1 MLLPILLLTTVSLAS
16 GCVHKGEKYKDGD
29 TWVARS
35 TFVLRCDITKSG
47 WKTTVVGCRTEEGVQ
62 VLPGQTVHAGNTVSD
77 HKDSHKYECIKEKDG
92 TVEIRRTLNIKRKK
106 SCGDHSVGDSW
117 IFEKN
122 FMAKCTEKGV
132 QITDCISD
140 SGIPVPLNG
149 SLVLTGVKYNCVM
162 DANGK
167 VSLHRDAAP
176 QQIAVTKATTLSP
189 VEILGPMF
197 KNFGAM
203 DVDNLLAPKTP
214 EPVQQ
219 VAAAEQMMESPE
231 TTCDFEGE
239 NRKAGDVWVSDGIF
253 TKKCTD
259 DGATVILN
267 CIVDDKTIINVDTEL
282 TLGKK
287 TYKCYRKKTEN
298 RVYYEV
304 RIN

>member
-1 MLLPILLLTTVSLAS
+1 MIPVIFLLIIFGTVAN
-16 GCVHKGEKYKDGD
+16 GCVYKGEKFKNGD
-29 TWVARS
+29 TWIARS

-47 WKTTVVGCRTEEGVQ
+47 WRTTVVGCKTDEGVQ
-62 VLPGQTVHAGNTVSD
+62 VLPGQTVHEGNT
-77 HKDSHKYECIKEKDG
+77 KYECIKEKDG

-106 SCGDHSVGDSW
+106 SCGDHSIGDSW
-117 IFEKN
+117 VFEKS
-122 FMAKCTEKGV
+122 FMARCTEKGV
-132 QITDCISD
+132 QISDCISD

-149 SLVLTGVKYNCVM
+149 SLVLSGVKYNCVM
-162 DANGK
+162 DTTGK

-176 QQIAVTKATTLSP
+176 QQVALMRATTLSP

-203 DVDNLLAPKTP
+203 DVDNLLAPQLAN
-214 EPVQQ
+214 PVQE
-219 VAAAEQMMESPE
+219 VPAAEQMMESPE
-231 TTCDFEGE
+231 TTCDFEGA
-239 NRKAGDVWVSDGIF
+239 NRKAGDVWISDGIF

-267 CIVDDKTIINVDTEL
+267 CIVDDKTIINVDTEV
-282 TLGKK
+282 TIGKK
-287 TYKCYRKKTEN
+287 TYKCYRKKEEN

>member
-1 MLLPILLLTTVSLAS
+1 MLLMLLPLLILLTTSDFVN
-16 GCVHKGEKYKDGD
+16 GCVYKGEKYKSGD

-35 TFVLRCDITKSG
+35 TFVLRCEITKNG

-62 VLPGQTVHAGNTVSD
+62 VLPGQTVHERNT
-77 HKDSHKYECIKEKDG
+77 KYECIKEKDG

-106 SCGDHSVGDSW
+106 SCGDHSIGDSW
-117 IFEKN
+117 VFEKS
-122 FMAKCTEKGV
+122 FMARCTEKGV
-132 QITDCISD
+132 QISDCISD

-149 SLVLTGVKYNCVM
+149 SLVLSGVKYDCVM
-162 DANGK
+162 DSNGK

-176 QQIAVTKATTLSP
+176 QQNVAQRATTLSP

-203 DVDNLLAPKTP
+203 DVDDLLSSKPAD
-214 EPVQQ
+214 PVQE
-219 VAAAEQMMESPE
+219 VPAAEQMMESPE
-231 TTCDFEGE
+231 TTCDFEGA

-287 TYKCYRKKTEN
+287 TYKCYRKKEEN